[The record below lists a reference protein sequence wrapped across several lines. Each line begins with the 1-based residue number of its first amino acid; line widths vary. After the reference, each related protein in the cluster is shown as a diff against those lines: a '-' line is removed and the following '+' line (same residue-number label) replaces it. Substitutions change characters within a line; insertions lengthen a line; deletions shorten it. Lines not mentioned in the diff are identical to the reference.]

1 VTIPVPRPTARIL
14 LADSLDRLL
23 LFQGR
28 GEGERRAMPV
38 WFTPGGGVTAGESL
52 PVAASRE
59 LREETG
65 LVVPPEDLGPVVAFT
80 TGHWRGDSAIYLA
93 TDSFFFLRVDSV
105 EIDTSGQEEFERA
118 LMISHRWWTLPELR
132 TTRERVTPFN
142 LADLMR
148 RLLSGD
154 IPEEPVTLPWH
165 GERHSS
171 NGADAPPP
179 NS

>member
-14 LADSLDRLL
+14 LTDSLDRLL

-28 GEGERRAMPV
+28 GEGERRAILA
-38 WFTPGGGVTAGESL
+38 WFTPGGGVMAGESL

-65 LVVPPEDLGPVVAFT
+65 LVVPPEDLGPVVAVT
-80 TGHWRGDSAIYLA
+80 TGQWKGDRATYLA
-93 TDSFFFLRVDSV
+93 TDSFFFLRVDSAV
-105 EIDTSGQEEFERA
+105 IDTSGQEEFERA
-118 LMISHRWWTLPELR
+118 MLVSHRWWTVPELR
-132 TTRERVTPFN
+132 TTSERVTPSN

-154 IPEEPVTLPWH
+154 IPEEPITLPWH
-165 GERHSS
+165 GERHSAH
-171 NGADAPPP
+171 GADE
-179 NS
+179 SLV